1 MICLLFSCC
10 VSNRQFNTEEHCD
23 ERYYLE
29 GKRDDR
35 SQLKLKRLSLYGN
48 SYLKR
53 DNESERRHLNFQ
65 SKISL
70 VTYFMTFHISLMLQF
85 LAKFSHRNMITWS
98 STRLHTFFF
107 FFYHITGPI
116 YKKKKNSEGCLYYWL
131 SVQQPRGKDL
141 NPPAR

>member
-1 MICLLFSCC
+1 MICLMFSCC

-116 YKKKKNSEGCLYYWL
+116 YKKKKTVKAACIIGC
-131 SVQQPRGKDL
+131 RCN
-141 NPPAR
+141 NPEEKL